1 MSKVVTAR
9 LSDEVLDKVDKI
21 AAMRNRSRAW
31 ILSRLIENAAE
42 KELEFRAFIQ
52 EGIDSIERGD
62 YLTQEEMEVWFEE
75 RVTNR
80 ARPIAAE

>member
-9 LSDEVLDKVDKI
+9 LSDEILDKVDKI
-21 AAMRNRSRAW
+21 AALRNRSRAW
-31 ILSRLIENAAE
+31 ILSWLIENAVE

-75 RVTNR
+75 RVANR